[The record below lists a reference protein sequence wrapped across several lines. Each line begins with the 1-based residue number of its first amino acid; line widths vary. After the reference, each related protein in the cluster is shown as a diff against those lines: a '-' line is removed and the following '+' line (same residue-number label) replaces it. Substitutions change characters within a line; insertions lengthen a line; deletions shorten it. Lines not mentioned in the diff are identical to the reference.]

1 MDGNKFGTIFV
12 TGGAGYIGSHCV
24 VDLLEA
30 GYQVITCDNFSNSV
44 VNSCDAKSLPPSL
57 QRVEELTGK
66 KVTFYPCDLVNYQQ
80 LDDIFNQVKTTLFFK
95 KLWFNENYIF
105 IDWLQHKID
114 CVIHF
119 AAMKSVGESMQVPF
133 IYYKNNLVGTIN
145 LIEVMTQFLNQF
157 WLF

>member
-1 MDGNKFGTIFV
+1 MKIYSKTAFSRESPSSVDFRFSKTMDGKKFGTIFV

-95 KLWFNENYIF
+95 KLW
-105 IDWLQHKID
+105 
-114 CVIHF
+114 VI
-119 AAMKSVGESMQVPF
+119 SESEWTLILVE
-133 IYYKNNLVGTIN
+133 IVNKN
-145 LIEVMTQFLNQF
+145 
-157 WLF
+157 